1 MSTNGRPP
9 GWFTDDAED
18 RRREAGAGDPDDHR
32 KALEEYDEFVQRAIE
47 FEAENGF
54 WPPDPLLD
62 EVAEMRRR
70 VLAEH
75 GNDYQKVLEWYVELG
90 KQRAAQNGNSANGA
104 KHNGVGSVSGR

>member
-1 MSTNGRPP
+1 MSDNERPP
-9 GWFTDDAED
+9 HSVPDMRMEMPRPVLSDDI
-18 RRREAGAGDPDDHR
+18 R
-32 KALEEYDEFVQRAIE
+32 KSMRVVDEFMQNAREHHARTSE
-47 FEAENGF
+47 

-90 KQRAAQNGNSANGA
+90 KQRAAQNGNSANRA
-104 KHNGVGSVSGR
+104 KQNGVGGVSGL